1 MEVLEATD
9 PYSRSLAADGAR
21 TQVVSRLARP
31 FTMDVH
37 ITVEVCRMPCIWQ
50 TLVASVFWPGMPTP
64 GELADLAP
72 QIIDL
77 SAPDLA
83 PEGWADETSPPQGP
97 FTDISVYE
105 LHIRDFSASDNTVPD
120 HLKGKYLAFSL
131 VRALLPAFCAYTQV

>member
-1 MEVLEATD
+1 MPRVEQT
-9 PYSRSLAADGAR
+9 LAASDF
-21 TQVVSRLARP
+21 RP
-31 FTMDVH
+31 
-37 ITVEVCRMPCIWQ
+37 EMP
-50 TLVASVFWPGMPTP
+50 PR

-105 LHIRDFSASDNTVPD
+105 LHIRDFSASDSTVPD

-131 VRALLPAFCAYTQV
+131 VHAPPHFLCIYTGLCMRSFQYEDSWPCRMC